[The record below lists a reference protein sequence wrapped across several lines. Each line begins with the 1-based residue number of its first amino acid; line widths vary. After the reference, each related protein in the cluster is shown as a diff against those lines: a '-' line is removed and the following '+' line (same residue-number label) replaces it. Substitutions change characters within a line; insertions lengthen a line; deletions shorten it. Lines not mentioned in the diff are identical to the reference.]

1 MTLIQYLCLLI
12 SEECNE
18 VGQRASKLSRFG
30 HDEVQPGQTLD
41 NFERLRG
48 EKVDLMVVYHLLL
61 LATGRQDECVAIRGH
76 EHVLKESKLLKASQ
90 LSVRQKQITPE
101 VYAEL
106 QALTHHAGDPEY
118 NLK

>member
-90 LSVRQKQITPE
+90 LSGTSKSNHARGVRRTTGIDAPR
-101 VYAEL
+101 
-106 QALTHHAGDPEY
+106 GRS
-118 NLK
+118 